1 MSLALA
7 GEEWPLRVAGIRDY
21 TQRPTKSPWF
31 GRPLSAFP
39 ETRPVIRV
47 TEMTYDAE
55 RGLLHMVPV
64 HIEVTSTLTQEDEN
78 RIAPAVLKL
87 LSGILEMLP
96 VAYMVRIE
104 TADQQVLEQGNPRV
118 SSWETATS
126 AAGDVTAPFVE
137 S

>member
-1 MSLALA
+1 M
-7 GEEWPLRVAGIRDY
+7 
-21 TQRPTKSPWF
+21 
-31 GRPLSAFP
+31 
-39 ETRPVIRV
+39 
-47 TEMTYDAE
+47 
-55 RGLLHMVPV
+55 

-104 TADQQVLEQGNPRV
+104 TADQHVIEQGNPRV
-118 SSWETATS
+118 TSWETAT
-126 AAGDVTAPFVE
+126 APAGDVTVPFVE